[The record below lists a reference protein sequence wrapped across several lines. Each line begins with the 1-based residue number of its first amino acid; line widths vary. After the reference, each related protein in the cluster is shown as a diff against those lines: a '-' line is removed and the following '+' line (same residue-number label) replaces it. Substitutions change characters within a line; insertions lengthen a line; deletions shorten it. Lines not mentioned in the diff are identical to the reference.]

1 MTPIPKNRRSFA
13 RMTTLGH
20 LFARSLQFP
29 GARVLAGLL
38 LLSPVRAATT
48 GVPRVNF
55 PGSVREVSP
64 VAQAGIAARAPS
76 RIVRTMLAAA
86 ENAAPMEVEVA
97 LQMRNFAELQAR
109 IARGEIIPRAEMA
122 AKYFPLPADYEA
134 LRTWLTAK
142 GLTISPED
150 SSRLSIFARG
160 TVNQLKDVFA
170 VEFARVATDEGEY
183 TSAITAPSVPIG
195 LAAPLL
201 GINGLQ
207 PHLRP
212 HKMTSSPGVQKA
224 SLTSPNNPPYIP
236 SEILKAYSANTTG
249 LTGAGQTIAIVI
261 DTFPL
266 NSDLQSFWSRFGING
281 DLSRIQKIQVPGT
294 PDPLNPAALDAHGI
308 PLGTEAVIDA
318 ELTSSIAPNA
328 TIRIYSVGSLAFG
341 YLTKAY
347 QQIYADLPS
356 QSGMHLVNLSYGVAE
371 SYLVAYA
378 PSQLQSDS
386 QNLAALAS
394 GGVTVFASSG
404 DGASNP
410 DPNSGRYNASSPAS
424 PSHPASDPSVT
435 GVGATTLRLGSNGVT
450 STETGWSLPLNPPS
464 GSGASGGAPSNYFNR
479 PVWQTGTGVLAGTMR
494 LVPDVSV
501 VGDPATGAYII
512 NVGLGPDDPG
522 GYIWGGTSISAPIWS
537 GFGAL
542 INQARASGS
551 LPSLGLFGPKLYPLI
566 GTTSLRDITSG
577 NNGLYNAGVGYD
589 LVTGVGTPVI
599 SALVQALGPAASPP
613 VITAQPLSQSASP
626 GQNATFSVTA
636 SGSAPLAYQ
645 WQRVPA
651 GSSIWGNLTDNQTY
665 AGTNTASLTVSSVT
679 TAMSGDSFQC
689 GVSNNSGTVITAPP
703 AILIVVDPLTITT
716 LAGTAG
722 SSGSVD
728 GTGSTAR
735 FNHPSDLVAD
745 GAGNVFVTDTANQ
758 TIRKITPA
766 GVVST
771 LAGLAGSHG
780 NVDGTGSAAR
790 FYSPTGITI
799 AAGTL
804 YVADTDNNVIR
815 KVTPDGAVT
824 TLATGFNHP
833 SDVTADGAGNLFV
846 ADTGSNTIRKIVI
859 STGAVSLVAG
869 LAGSSGSN
877 DGTGSAA
884 RFFSPEGV
892 AVDSSGNLYVA
903 DTNNQTIRK
912 ISSAGVVTTLAGLAG
927 RSGSSDGAGTA
938 ARFQNPSDLV
948 VDASGNLLVADMS
961 NQTIRNITP
970 AGLTGTVAGQ
980 AGVGGNADGT
990 GSAARFL
997 HPAGVAVDSAGNVY
1011 VADTDNQTIRM
1022 RTVATLPQI
1031 TTQPQ
1036 SQTVTAG
1043 ATVTF
1048 TVVATGVPTPTYQWN
1063 LNGTA
1068 ITGATSSSFTLYSVQ
1083 TTSAGSYSVTVTNSA
1098 GSVISNI
1105 ATLTVNAAT
1114 PPPATGGGGGGGGGG
1129 APSFWFYGALSLLV
1143 AVRKALRRK

>member
-1 MTPIPKNRRSFA
+1 M
-13 RMTTLGH
+13 L
-20 LFARSLQFP
+20 
-29 GARVLAGLL
+29 LA
-38 LLSPVRAATT
+38 SPARAATDV
-48 GVPRVNF
+48 VPRVTF
-55 PGSVREVSP
+55 SDSVRRVS
-64 VAQAGIAARAPS
+64 ATTQAGVTGPS
-76 RIVRTMLAAA
+76 KSAIVRTSLAAD
-86 ENAAPMEVEVA
+86 ESAASMEVEVS
-97 LQMRNFAELQAR
+97 LRMRNLDELQAR
-109 IARGEIIPRAEMA
+109 VARGEIIPRAEMA

-134 LRTWLTAK
+134 VRTWLAAK
-142 GLTISPED
+142 GLTTSGD
-150 SSRLSIFARG
+150 DTSHLSVFARG
-160 TVNQLKDVFA
+160 TVSQLKDVFQ
-170 VEFARVATDEGEY
+170 VEFARIATNEGEF
-183 TSAITAPSVPIG
+183 TSAITAPSVPVG

-212 HKMTSSPGVQKA
+212 HKMTSTPGVQKA
-224 SLTSPNNPPYIP
+224 SVTSPNNPPYIP
-236 SEILKAYSANTTG
+236 SEIVKAYGAKNIG

-266 NSDLQSFWSRFGING
+266 DSDLQLFWSRFGINP
-281 DLSRIQKIQVPGT
+281 DLSRIQKIKVTGT
-294 PDPLNPAALDAHGI
+294 PDPLDPAAKDSNGI

-328 TIRIYSVGSLAFG
+328 TIRIYSVGGLMFS

-356 QSGMHLVNLSYGVAE
+356 QPGMHLVNLSYGVAE
-371 SYLVAYA
+371 SYLVAVA

-404 DGASNP
+404 DGGSRP
-410 DPNSGRYNASSPAS
+410 DPNSGRYSTSSPQS

-435 GVGATTLRLGSNGVT
+435 GVGATTLRLDSNGVT
-450 STETGWSLPLNPPS
+450 TTETGWSLPLNPPA

-479 PVWQTGTGVLAGTMR
+479 PAWQTGPGVLAGTMR

-512 NVGLGPDDPG
+512 NVGLGPDDSG

-542 INQARASGS
+542 INQARANAS
-551 LPSLGLFGPKLYPLI
+551 LPSLGLLGPKIYPLI
-566 GTTSLRDITSG
+566 GTTSFRDITSG
-577 NNGLYNAGVGYD
+577 NNGDYSAGTGHD
-589 LVTGVGTPVI
+589 MVTGVGTPVV
-599 SALVQALGPAASPP
+599 SSLVQALASSSTPP
-613 VITAQPLSQSASP
+613 VIIAQPTSQSARP
-626 GQNATFSVTA
+626 GQNAVFSLTA
-636 SGSAPLAYQ
+636 GGSGSLAYQ
-645 WQRVPA
+645 WQRMPVGA
-651 GSSIWGNLTDNQTY
+651 STWSNVNDSATY
-665 AGTNTASLTVSSVT
+665 AGTNSASLTVNSVT

-689 GVSNNSGTVITAPP
+689 TVSNSNGTVTSSPP
-703 AILIVVDPLTITT
+703 AVLIVVDPLTIGT
-716 LAGTAG
+716 LAGLAG
-722 SSGSVD
+722 SPGTTD
-728 GTGSTAR
+728 GTGGAAR

-745 GAGNVFVTDTANQ
+745 SAGNIFVTDTANQ
-758 TIRKITPA
+758 TIRKITPTGA
-766 GVVST
+766 VST
-771 LAGLAGSHG
+771 LAGLAGSLG
-780 NVDGTGSAAR
+780 STDGTGSAAR
-790 FYSPTGITI
+790 FHSPTGITI
-799 AAGTL
+799 DVAGNL
-804 YVADTDNNVIR
+804 YVADTDNNSIR
-815 KVTPDGAVT
+815 KVTAAGVVT
-824 TLATGFNHP
+824 TLATGFSHP
-833 SDVTADGAGNLFV
+833 SDVAADGSGNLFV
-846 ADTGSNTIRKIVI
+846 ADAGSNTIRKVVV
-859 STGAVSLVAG
+859 STGAVSVVAG
-869 LAGSSGSN
+869 QIGSAGST
-877 DGTGSAA
+877 DATGASA
-884 RFFSPEGV
+884 RFASPEGV

-912 ISSAGVVTTLAGLAG
+912 ISPAGVVTTLAGLAG

-938 ARFQNPSDLV
+938 ARFQSPSDLV
-948 VDASGNLLVADMS
+948 VDAAGNILVADMS
-961 NQTIRNITP
+961 NQTIRKITP

-980 AGVGGNADGT
+980 AGVSGSSDGT
-990 GSAARFL
+990 GNAARFL
-997 HPAGVAVDSAGNVY
+997 NPAGLAVDSTGNVY
-1011 VADTDNQTIRM
+1011 VADTDNQTIRV

-1048 TVVATGVPTPTYQWN
+1048 TVAATGVPAPTYQWY

-1098 GSVISNI
+1098 GSVTSNT

-1129 APSFWFYGALSLLV
+1129 APSVWFFGALSLLV
-1143 AVRKALRRK
+1143 AVRRAFRRK